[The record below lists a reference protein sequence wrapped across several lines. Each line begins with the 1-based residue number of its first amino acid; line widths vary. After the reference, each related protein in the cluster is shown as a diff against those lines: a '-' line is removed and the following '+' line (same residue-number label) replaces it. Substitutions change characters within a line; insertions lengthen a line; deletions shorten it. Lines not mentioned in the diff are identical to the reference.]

1 MISEFTENMNGKV
14 LELQSD
20 YSKKYQ
26 PQPDGDFQ
34 SQYFNKQN
42 SLSMEGHAARY
53 WNAQKE
59 KNVLNYYSALSDEKR
74 QGGGTTEVERSA
86 KEHGAMKITNKDHS
100 SLMQRATER
109 SPLNYEDYVN
119 DFDSDG
125 EDPDSDEEDGE
136 VELSEVE
143 GEDGELS
150 DVEEE

>member
-1 MISEFTENMNGKV
+1 MSRRK
-14 LELQSD
+14 
-20 YSKKYQ
+20 
-26 PQPDGDFQ
+26 
-34 SQYFNKQN
+34 
-42 SLSMEGHAARY
+42 
-53 WNAQKE
+53 
-59 KNVLNYYSALSDEKR
+59 SDELLPWSEDNKFNSNLNP
-74 QGGGTTEVERSA
+74 EVERSA

-136 VELSEVE
+136 GELSEVE